1 MNPDLSMGEDLLKK
15 TRAGNMFTV
24 FGQPDIE
31 IRSVADG
38 QVQAEIRGLDVYD
51 PTTGEI
57 RSQDVADIACW
68 LIDTAYTARRSS
80 SVTRTSAGANDP
92 YTRLKTALR
101 AEIDEAAWATMNS
114 TVSHDRSRG
123 RRRARSRSR

>member
-80 SVTRTSAGANDP
+80 SVTRTSRAP
-92 YTRLKTALR
+92 TIPTRGSRPRFAPRLMRL
-101 AEIDEAAWATMNS
+101 
-114 TVSHDRSRG
+114 RG
-123 RRRARSRSR
+123 RP